1 MSRTKPDLSESVLP
15 GDGSSLALKTRDALL
30 RAILRQQF
38 ATGRLPAEDE
48 LARQLGV
55 SRTTIRAALQSLE
68 QHGLITRTPRR
79 GTVVHERMS
88 PSLVALQ
95 RLISFAELLREQG
108 HEVSYAPSLKSTS
121 APDPIVCTTLGIA
134 GDVECYEIE
143 RLIYADGQPATWAV
157 DIFPKSSFL
166 YPLEMTD
173 GFPASPFDMDQS
185 LLVEPIDHSV
195 AQILPHMPGEE
206 LVAKLR
212 LDPAEPCILLRE
224 VHYSGRGTPMGFSAI
239 HVNDRFVRFELLRQR
254 GSL

>member
-1 MSRTKPDLSESVLP
+1 MKRAKLDSSATLQS
-15 GDGSSLALKTRDALL
+15 GDGSSLALKARDTLL

-48 LARQLGV
+48 LARQVGV

-79 GTVVHERMS
+79 GTIVHERMS

-108 HEVSYAPSLKSTS
+108 HEVSYAPSLRSTTD
-121 APDPIVCTTLGIA
+121 PDPVVCSTLGMDL
-134 GDVECYEIE
+134 GTECYEIE
-143 RLIYADGQPATWAV
+143 RLIYADGQPATWAIDV
-157 DIFPKSSFL
+157 FPRSSFVH
-166 YPLEMTD
+166 PLEMTD

-195 AQILPHMPGEE
+195 AQILPHMPGDE
-206 LVAKLR
+206 LVAKLQ
-212 LDPAEPCILLRE
+212 LDPTQPCILLRE
-224 VHYSGRGTPMGFSAI
+224 VHYSARGTPVGFSAI

>member
-1 MSRTKPDLSESVLP
+1 MARMKLETAGASQP
-15 GDGSSLALKTRDALL
+15 GDGVSLALKARDTIL

-48 LARQLGV
+48 LARQIGV

-79 GTVVHERMS
+79 GTLVHERMS

-108 HEVSYAPSLKSTS
+108 HDVSYAPAMRSIST
-121 APDPIVCTTLGIA
+121 PDSVTCEALEISP
-134 GDVECYEIE
+134 DVECYEIE

-157 DIFPKSSFL
+157 DIFPKASFVH
-166 YPLEMTD
+166 PLELTD
-173 GFPASPFDMDQS
+173 GFPASPFDMDQH

-195 AQILPHMPGEE
+195 AQIIPHMPGEE
-206 LVAKLR
+206 LVEKLQ
-212 LDPAEPCILLRE
+212 LNPNEPCILLRE
-224 VHYSGRGTPMGFSAI
+224 VHYSGRGTPIGFSAI

>member
-1 MSRTKPDLSESVLP
+1 MARANAGASGSSPP
-15 GDGSSLALKTRDALL
+15 GDGASLALKARDTIL

-38 ATGRLPAEDE
+38 ATGRLPAEGE
-48 LARQLGV
+48 LARQVGV

-79 GTVVHERMS
+79 GTLVHERMS

-108 HEVSYAPSLKSTS
+108 HDVSYAPAMRSMPT
-121 APDPIVCTTLGIA
+121 PDPIVCEALEIA
-134 GDVECYEIE
+134 PDVECYEIE

-157 DIFPKSSFL
+157 DVFPKSSFAH
-166 YPLEMTD
+166 PLEMTD

-206 LVAKLR
+206 LVDKLQ
-212 LDPAEPCILLRE
+212 LDPTEPCILLRE
-224 VHYSGRGTPMGFSAI
+224 VHYSGRGTPIGFSAI